1 MTLKELSQLYYLQ
14 REIAMDERRLEELE
28 AKLQPGGMN
37 LSEMPHGTS
46 VADKVSLY
54 AAEIVDLRDIIADKQ
69 KRCIFEKIRLE
80 RYISEISDSLMR
92 QIFTYRFVNGL
103 SWEQVADKIGSTT
116 GGSAK
121 KMCYRYLKSSEK

>member
-37 LSEMPHGTS
+37 LSEIPHGTS
-46 VADKVSLY
+46 VANKVSLY